1 MLLNNKFVKVIL
13 IVNIKKNIKMKKN
26 EKISIKSVDI
36 KSEMW

>member
-1 MLLNNKFVKVIL
+1 
-13 IVNIKKNIKMKKN
+13 MKKN